1 MKLTACSN
9 ADAIQMNAEGWD
21 PRVPAQK
28 VRVKDNPGK
37 KGATTG
43 IVKQVGT
50 RILVQVRFSDNEMVY
65 KPYETLELEGEPGDL
80 IDILKSGSFGSEA
93 DLQRLLTF
101 EKVQGT
107 LTNIFYS
114 MEASSTD
121 FYPHQF
127 KPVIRFLES
136 PVGRLLIADE
146 VGLGKTIEAFYI
158 WKELQTRIDAR
169 RLLVVCPSMLLEKWR
184 SDIKLR
190 FNQIV
195 TVIKSSKDFLDLLR
209 NHSDL
214 GPSNAFSCVVSLESI
229 RCLHDWRDEKFRDS
243 RSEVARILDRHGN
256 SEDPSL
262 FDLVVIDEAH
272 YLRNPETA
280 SNKIARLLADASR
293 NFVLLTATPIQLN
306 NNNLYQ
312 LLRLISPEEFFND
325 AIFETMLRENAPVVK
340 ALRLLWQP
348 SPNLLG
354 AKEEVLKALNT
365 DYFRFN
371 QTLKQV
377 YKELDGG
384 VVSDEQRVKLGQM
397 LDNNSLLSQYMT
409 RSRKRDVFIN
419 RVERKAKTLQ
429 VHFTEIEK
437 DLYRKITDRIR
448 SSAQGL
454 KGLPLFSLISRQRQM
469 ASCMPAAIEAWRESG
484 LLEDLLWEDLGVAS
498 NLTDYEVDDNG
509 NGLGTESSRFDDV
522 DLEQLKL
529 SDSKYVELVE
539 FLKAELRKNPQEKF
553 VLFAYFRGTLTY
565 LQDRLK
571 NDGLSAALVMGG
583 MGDLKDEILERFKID
598 SGLNILLTSEV
609 SSEGIDLQFCRYII
623 NYDLP
628 WNPMRVE
635 QRIGRL
641 DRLGQNAE
649 KIFIINFSLVDTIEE
664 QILERLYERIK
675 IFEESIGDLEQI
687 LGEVSGKL
695 LEEFFKPDLTDE
707 EREQK
712 AKEAA
717 VTILKTKA
725 EQEKLESEAINLMAF
740 SDFIV
745 DNISRSREQGRWLQP
760 EEVAN
765 FVDDFFNQYYL
776 GSVMHPKEGKNTVFE
791 ITLTDEAKT
800 DLQRYISRHACPTTT
815 SLTRFSSVPCFFDAR
830 QAANVKKSYEL
841 IDTSHPLIRFIRHS
855 YQINNKQFQPVVAV
869 KLNKS
874 DAPSGVKRGTFVF
887 LTHLWSFV
895 GMRTHRRL
903 VHKVCEVNSGQILSN
918 SASEA
923 IVLSA
928 SRHGKQYF
936 NARNILDM
944 PKIAAAADTVE
955 QEILERFILESEEF
969 DAENTNRCDVQER
982 SAQAHYDRR
991 TSSIRETL
999 SHFGTSNPKVL
1010 RMWEG
1015 QLNKAKRDLDIKLK
1029 DLREKRA
1036 TDPEFKPLAA
1046 GVVVIE
1052 A

>member
-1 MKLTACSN
+1 MTIKSDV
-9 ADAIQMNAEGWD
+9 DALLGDWD
-21 PRVPAQK
+21 PQVPAQN

-43 IVKQVGT
+43 VVKKVGT
-50 RILVQVRFSDNEMVY
+50 RVLVQVRFSDNETIY
-65 KPYETLELEGEPGDL
+65 KPYETLELEAEPGDL

-114 MEASSTD
+114 MESSSTD

-184 SDIKLR
+184 TDIKLR
-190 FNQIV
+190 FNQVV
-195 TVIKSSKDFLDLLR
+195 TVIRSSKDFLDLLR
-209 NHSDL
+209 SHADL

-229 RCLHDWRDEKFRDS
+229 RCLNDWHDEKNRDP
-243 RSEVARILDRHGN
+243 RSEIARILDRHGN

-262 FDLVVIDEAH
+262 FDLVIIDEAH

-293 NFVLLTATPIQLN
+293 HLVLLTATPIQLN

-312 LLRLISPEEFFND
+312 LLRLISPEEFYSD
-325 AIFETMLRENAPVVK
+325 AIFEGMLRENAPVVK
-340 ALRLLWQP
+340 ALRLLWQH
-348 SPNLLG
+348 SPNIPG
-354 AKEEVLKALNT
+354 AKAEVGKALT
-365 DYFRFN
+365 ASYFKSN
-371 QTLKQV
+371 QALWQV
-377 YKELDGG
+377 YKELDAEH
-384 VVSDEQRVKLGQM
+384 VSDEQRVKLGQL
-397 LDNNSLLSQYMT
+397 LDGSSLLTQYMT
-409 RSRKRDVFIN
+409 RSRKRDVFVN

-429 VHFTEIEK
+429 VHFTEMEK
-437 DLYRKITDRIR
+437 QLYRQITARIR
-448 SSAQGL
+448 ATAQGL

-484 LLEDLLWEDLGVAS
+484 LLEDLLWEDLGVS
-498 NLTDYEVDDNG
+498 PSLNEYDIGDGD
-509 NGLGTESSRFDDV
+509 GLGCEGFGIEDI
-522 DLEQLKL
+522 DLEQLKMN
-529 SDSKYVELVE
+529 DSKYVELVE
-539 FLKAELRKNPQEKF
+539 FLKAELLKNSQEKF
-553 VLFAYFRGTLTY
+553 VLFAYFRGTLGY
-565 LQDRLK
+565 LQDRLRD
-571 NDGLSAALVMGG
+571 DGITADVVMGG
-583 MGDLKDEILERFKID
+583 MGDQKDEILERFKTD
-598 SGLNILLTSEV
+598 NRLNVLLTSEV

-641 DRLGQNAE
+641 DRLGQQAE

-695 LEEFFKPDLTDE
+695 LEDFFKHNLTDE
-707 EREQK
+707 ERKQK

-717 VTILKTKA
+717 VTILKTKS

-745 DNISRSREQGRWLQP
+745 DNISKSREQGRWLQP
-760 EEVAN
+760 EEVAS
-765 FVDDFFNQYYL
+765 FVDDFFKQHYL
-776 GSVMHPKEGKNTVFE
+776 GSVMHPKDEKNTVFE
-791 ITLTDEAKT
+791 ITLTDKAKT
-800 DLQRYISRHACPTTT
+800 DLDHFISRHSCPTRTT
-815 SLTRFSSVPCFFDAR
+815 LTRGSAVPCFFDAR
-830 QAANVKKSYEL
+830 QAANVKRNYEL

-855 YQINNKQFQPVVAV
+855 YQTSNKQFQPVVAV
-869 KLNKS
+869 KLSRS
-874 DAPSGVKRGTFVF
+874 DAPAGMKKGTFVF
-887 LTHLWSFV
+887 LTHLWSFS

-903 VHKVCEVNSGQILSN
+903 VHKVCDVNTGKILSD
-918 SASEA
+918 SSSEA

-928 SRHGKQYF
+928 SRQGRQLF
-936 NARNILDM
+936 NARNLLDM
-944 PKIAAAADTVE
+944 IKISDAADLVE
-955 QEILERFILESEEF
+955 QEILERFVQESEEF
-969 DAENTNRCDVQER
+969 DADNTNKCDVQER
-982 SAQAHYDRR
+982 SARAHYDRR
-991 TSSIRETL
+991 TSSIRGTL
-999 SHFGTSNPKVL
+999 SNVRTTNPRVL
-1010 RMWEG
+1010 KMWDG
-1015 QLNKAKRDLDIKLK
+1015 QLNKAKRDLDVKLK
-1029 DLREKRA
+1029 DLGEKRA
-1036 TDPEFKPLAA
+1036 TDPGFKPIAA
-1046 GVVVIE
+1046 GIVVIE